1 MQSPLLDLTDTVDH
15 NGRDHGWCVWDV
27 VCENTLR
34 KTKNKDSIW
43 VKQPELW
50 LNFSRSTCT
59 CRVKILLHTSPI
71 LTGVPPRLGMHGRG
85 QRSRHSGCETTLQSL
100 HFSEILPNLILFP
113 QGTQDSGLMTYK
125 DIPQETVKLSTIYIC
140 AAKEAETLCL
150 MACINRDTN
159 EQTTLSIWMPT
170 FFFEA
175 QGWVIYF
182 PKGRKRNW
190 DYCWGGHQ

>member
-1 MQSPLLDLTDTVDH
+1 MKSTFFLL
-15 NGRDHGWCVWDV
+15 
-27 VCENTLR
+27 
-34 KTKNKDSIW
+34 
-43 VKQPELW
+43 Q
-50 LNFSRSTCT
+50 
-59 CRVKILLHTSPI
+59 TSPI

-125 DIPQETVKLSTIYIC
+125 DIPQETEVIYHIYG
-140 AAKEAETLCL
+140 AKEAETLCL
-150 MACINRDTN
+150 IACINSDTN

-175 QGWVIYF
+175 QVWVIYF
-182 PKGRKRNW
+182 PWGRKRNW
-190 DYCWGGHQ
+190 DYCFGGGTNLKLNSILFNINFIFS